1 MSFTV
6 PFDSSIL
13 GNFPFEFATCDADSR
28 ITIVIDDS
36 TVPNDHSIVYFN
48 SVSQEFEF
56 FGGQSPAVG
65 TYEIGVTAVL
75 RSATQFIMST
85 FTFELV
91 VYDPQAPVVE
101 STPAETPLCDQ
112 SDVVLKG
119 LSKSITFSVTSGQL
133 FLSRLDYS
141 DSSKNSQCLGEWL
154 FEFTGSDEPDTQIS
168 FSSTT
173 KVLTFFTSRIDLQ
186 QSSASLKVVRSN
198 DVLI

>member
-1 MSFTV
+1 
-6 PFDSSIL
+6 L

-56 FGGQSPAVG
+56 VGGQSPAIG

-85 FTFELV
+85 FTFDLV
-91 VYDPQAPVVE
+91 VYDPQAPVEE
-101 STPAETPLCDQ
+101 STSAETQLCDQ
-112 SDVVLKG
+112 SDAVLIG
-119 LSKSITFSVTSGQL
+119 LPTSKSFSVTSGQL
-133 FLSRLDYS
+133 FLSNLDFS
-141 DSSKNSQCLGEWL
+141 DNKNGQCLSQWW
-154 FEFTGSDEPDTQIS
+154 FEFPGSDEPDTQIS

-173 KVLTFFTSRIDLQ
+173 KVLTFFTSRTDLQ
-186 QSSASLKVVRSN
+186 QSIASLKVVRN
-198 DVLI
+198 NNVLI